1 MTGST
6 LGTWHDGPAK
16 AAITDFAAMVTTP
29 GGARFVPPE
38 QRVAVFDNDG
48 TLWCEKPIQIQLDFT
63 LRRLAELAEAD
74 PTLRGQQPW
83 RAAYEQD
90 FGWLGAAVT
99 KHYHGDD
106 RDLQLLMAAAAKAFA
121 DLSVD
126 EYGDRVR
133 GFFREHRHPVLRRPY
148 LSCGYRP
155 MVELM
160 RFLEAHGFTTYI
172 ASGGDR
178 DFLRP
183 VASTMYGIPPER
195 VIGSSLALEYR
206 EGPDGSD
213 VLYKAEMEFFDDGP
227 TKPVRIWSRIGRRPI
242 LAAGNANGD
251 IPMLRFTGG
260 PALPALRLLVRH
272 DDAGRE
278 LDYIDGAEQALTQA
292 AESGWTVVS
301 IQNDWRE
308 VFGAGHSATFRC

>member
-1 MTGST
+1 
-6 LGTWHDGPAK
+6 
-16 AAITDFAAMVTTP
+16 
-29 GGARFVPPE
+29 
-38 QRVAVFDNDG
+38 
-48 TLWCEKPIQIQLDFT
+48 
-63 LRRLAELAEAD
+63 
-74 PTLRGQQPW
+74 
-83 RAAYEQD
+83 
-90 FGWLGAAVT
+90 
-99 KHYHGDD
+99 
-106 RDLQLLMAAAAKAFA
+106 MAAAAKAFA

-183 VASTMYGIPPER
+183 VGIHHVRDPAGVGDR
-195 VIGSSLALEYR
+195 QLVALEYR

-227 TKPVRIWSRIGRRPI
+227 TKPVRIWSRVGRRPI
-242 LAAGNANGD
+242 LAAGNANGV

-272 DDAGRE
+272 DDADRE

-301 IQNDWRE
+301 IQRDWKE
-308 VFGAGHSATFRC
+308 VFGAGHSATIRC